1 MNLPVVDAMDEH
13 LTPPPPSSLLASR
26 PSSLSLP
33 PQEDLHSTSLYLNRE
48 LSWLEFNAR
57 VLAEAENEAVPLL
70 ERLKFHAIVASNLD
84 EFFMVRVAGLKQQ
97 LTGEVGEL
105 AADGLSAHEQLVKIS
120 VRAHELVAQQMASL
134 MGNLLPRLAADGTF
148 VLLKPEQLPPDVLA
162 ILDDRFHNEV
172 FPILTPIAIDPGH
185 PFPHVRNKSLNLGV
199 MFSREGETEPGFGVV
214 QVPMMLPRLLEV
226 SGIKTELGQSAKHAF
241 VLLEDLIARHVGTI
255 FPGVK
260 LKGVYTFRVTRNFDL
275 EIDEEEAED
284 LLQTIQ
290 QELRRRE
297 RGGAVRLE
305 VAGEPTPASLAKLV
319 KALKLDPER
328 DVYRTPLLNIAD
340 LMAWV
345 PKEERRD
352 RDDPYTPLVVPPLR
366 DADDIFAA
374 IREGDILLH

>member
-105 AADGLSAHEQLVKIS
+105 AADGLTAHEQLVKVSIR
-120 VRAHELVAQQMASL
+120 VHDLIAQQMQSL
-134 MGNLLPRLAADGTF
+134 TSGLLPLLGADGSF
-148 VLLKPEQLPPDVLA
+148 VLVRPDDLPIDVVA
-162 ILDDRFHNEV
+162 TLDERFHNEV

-199 MFSREGETEPGFGVV
+199 MFSREGESEPGFGVV

-226 SGIKTELGQSAKHAF
+226 SGIRSN
-241 VLLEDLIARHVGTI
+241 
-255 FPGVK
+255 GV
-260 LKGVYTFRVTRNFDL
+260 
-275 EIDEEEAED
+275 
-284 LLQTIQ
+284 
-290 QELRRRE
+290 
-297 RGGAVRLE
+297 
-305 VAGEPTPASLAKLV
+305 
-319 KALKLDPER
+319 
-328 DVYRTPLLNIAD
+328 
-340 LMAWV
+340 
-345 PKEERRD
+345 
-352 RDDPYTPLVVPPLR
+352 
-366 DADDIFAA
+366 
-374 IREGDILLH
+374 